1 VNFLKKLGKIHAK
14 SKRLRMKSVRDKT
27 MKDTEFWVTHYA
39 GDVKY
44 DVVGFMNKSRDE
56 LFRNISEVLAH
67 SKVAL
72 IGQTLWGPDVDYD
85 GRSKSAAANTTSR
98 NKRSSGSNKK
108 PTLSGQFRKQLVSL
122 MNTLNEATPHYI
134 RCIKPNAVKQP
145 KTFNAP
151 MNLEQLTYSGI
162 FEAVQIRK
170 QGYPFRLTHQLFFCR
185 YSHLISYLLRTNKS
199 DRYRTAIA
207 NHPVAFEELAQ
218 LGAQGAQ
225 GAQGQHYKTNIV
237 VLMHCL
243 SILEPA
249 LMNQL
254 ELGLTM
260 VLYRA
265 PQHRWLEGTVDALLA
280 GYLAPST
287 LLICFG
293 FCLVSV
299 WCPPFS
305 SPVIGYNVSEMI
317 NEWGAYAG
325 VLPQTADPQSR

>member
-1 VNFLKKLGKIHAK
+1 
-14 SKRLRMKSVRDKT
+14 
-27 MKDTEFWVTHYA
+27 
-39 GDVKY
+39 
-44 DVVGFMNKSRDE
+44 
-56 LFRNISEVLAH
+56 
-67 SKVAL
+67 
-72 IGQTLWGPDVDYD
+72 
-85 GRSKSAAANTTSR
+85 
-98 NKRSSGSNKK
+98 
-108 PTLSGQFRKQLVSL
+108 

-199 DRYRTAIA
+199 DRYRAAIA
-207 NHPVAFEELAQ
+207 EHSAAFEKLAH
-218 LGAQGAQ
+218 GAH
-225 GAQGQHYKTNIV
+225 GAQGQHYKVKIV
-237 VLMHCL
+237 ALMNCL

-265 PQHRWLEGTVDALLA
+265 PQHRWLEGKLGGRGT
-280 GYLAPST
+280 
-287 LLICFG
+287 
-293 FCLVSV
+293 
-299 WCPPFS
+299 W
-305 SPVIGYNVSEMI
+305 
-317 NEWGAYAG
+317 
-325 VLPQTADPQSR
+325 

>member
-1 VNFLKKLGKIHAK
+1 
-14 SKRLRMKSVRDKT
+14 
-27 MKDTEFWVTHYA
+27 
-39 GDVKY
+39 
-44 DVVGFMNKSRDE
+44 
-56 LFRNISEVLAH
+56 
-67 SKVAL
+67 
-72 IGQTLWGPDVDYD
+72 
-85 GRSKSAAANTTSR
+85 
-98 NKRSSGSNKK
+98 
-108 PTLSGQFRKQLVSL
+108 
-122 MNTLNEATPHYI
+122 MNTLNEATPNYI
-134 RCIKPNAVKQP
+134 SCIKPNAVKQP

-218 LGAQGAQ
+218 LGAHG

-237 VLMHCL
+237 VLMNCL

-265 PQHRWLEGTVDALLA
+265 PQHRWLEGTVYALLA
-280 GYLAPST
+280 GYLAPSI
-287 LLICFG
+287 LLICLG
-293 FCLVSV
+293 FSLVSL
-299 WCPPFS
+299 WCLCVLVCACVCLCVLVCACLFFLVLFCSFCVRSLPSLFAHFPLFPLFFLSPLS
-305 SPVIGYNVSEMI
+305 SLFFQNAVTKWRATTCCFFN
-317 NEWGAYAG
+317 A
-325 VLPQTADPQSR
+325 